1 MILTDKEI
9 RELCLDKKNRK
20 DRGGLIEPFS
30 EDALQSESYDLAIGT
45 EIEVLKKDVIGLS
58 LLEQE
63 SIDSMYEEIDLAVS
77 GYIISPKEYILVSLK
92 EKVSLPDN
100 ITAHIRPRTR
110 FTRLGLIVSDQHC
123 NSTYSGKLRIGIF
136 NATDYPIK
144 IFPGIRIAQMVFEE
158 LKSKPSEEKM
168 YKNKK
173 NAVYQGE
180 EKFVGAKFSDEL
192 EKKVSETVDLL
203 LKKDD

>member
-45 EIEVLKKDVIGLS
+45 EIEVLKKDVRCLG

>member
-45 EIEVLKKDVIGLS
+45 EIEVLKKDVRCLS

-136 NATDYPIK
+136 NVTDYPIK

>member
-45 EIEVLKKDVIGLS
+45 EIEVLKKDVRCLS

-63 SIDSMYEEIDLAVS
+63 SIDSMYDEIDLAVS

>member
-9 RELCLDKKNRK
+9 REICLDKKNRK

-45 EIEVLKKDVIGLS
+45 EIEVLKKDVRCLS

-192 EKKVSETVDLL
+192 EKKFRKLL
-203 LKKDD
+203 IYY

>member
-45 EIEVLKKDVIGLS
+45 EIEVLKKDVRCLS

-173 NAVYQGE
+173 NAVYQG
-180 EKFVGAKFSDEL
+180 
-192 EKKVSETVDLL
+192 
-203 LKKDD
+203 

>member
-45 EIEVLKKDVIGLS
+45 EIEVLKKDVRCLS

-92 EKVSLPDN
+92 EKVNLPDN

>member
-1 MILTDKEI
+1 M
-9 RELCLDKKNRK
+9 
-20 DRGGLIEPFS
+20 
-30 EDALQSESYDLAIGT
+30 QSESYDLAIGT
-45 EIEVLKKDVIGLS
+45 EIEVLKKDVRCLS

-100 ITAHIRPRTR
+100 ITTHIRPRTR

>member
-9 RELCLDKKNRK
+9 REICLDKKNRK

-45 EIEVLKKDVIGLS
+45 EIEVLKKDVRCLS

>member
-9 RELCLDKKNRK
+9 REICLDKKNRK

-45 EIEVLKKDVIGLS
+45 EIEVLKKDVRCLS

-192 EKKVSETVDLL
+192 KKKVSETVDLL

>member
-30 EDALQSESYDLAIGT
+30 EDALQSEAYDLAIGT
-45 EIEVLKKDVIGLS
+45 EIEVLKKDVRCLS

>member
-1 MILTDKEI
+1 MTDKEI

-45 EIEVLKKDVIGLS
+45 EIEVLKKDVRCLS

>member
-1 MILTDKEI
+1 
-9 RELCLDKKNRK
+9 
-20 DRGGLIEPFS
+20 
-30 EDALQSESYDLAIGT
+30 
-45 EIEVLKKDVIGLS
+45 
-58 LLEQE
+58 
-63 SIDSMYEEIDLAVS
+63 MYEEIDLAVS

>member
-45 EIEVLKKDVIGLS
+45 DIEVLKKDVRCLS

-92 EKVSLPDN
+92 EKVNLPDN

>member
-45 EIEVLKKDVIGLS
+45 EIEVLKKDVRCLS

-203 LKKDD
+203 LKKDY

>member
-1 MILTDKEI
+1 
-9 RELCLDKKNRK
+9 
-20 DRGGLIEPFS
+20 
-30 EDALQSESYDLAIGT
+30 
-45 EIEVLKKDVIGLS
+45 
-58 LLEQE
+58 
-63 SIDSMYEEIDLAVS
+63 
-77 GYIISPKEYILVSLK
+77 
-92 EKVSLPDN
+92 
-100 ITAHIRPRTR
+100 
-110 FTRLGLIVSDQHC
+110 
-123 NSTYSGKLRIGIF
+123 
-136 NATDYPIK
+136 
-144 IFPGIRIAQMVFEE
+144 MVFEE

>member
-45 EIEVLKKDVIGLS
+45 EIEVLKKDVRCLS